1 MENISS
7 ENDNH
12 KITVKESDIKQ
23 QLLNKLNEI

>member
-12 KITVKESDIKQ
+12 KITVKESDIKN
-23 QLLNKLNEI
+23 LVYNIRGK